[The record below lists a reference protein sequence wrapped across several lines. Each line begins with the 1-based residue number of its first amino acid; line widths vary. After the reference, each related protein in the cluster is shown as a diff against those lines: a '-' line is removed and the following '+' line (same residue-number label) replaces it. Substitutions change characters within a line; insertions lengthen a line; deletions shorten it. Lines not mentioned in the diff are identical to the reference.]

1 MAKIDNMQW
10 KSDPA
15 RRQWKMIHLLYLY
28 GKSGVGLH
36 YQQLRDAGV
45 DCDADA
51 IDPLARAGV
60 ASSDG
65 SNFKLTDA
73 MYKILEVCT
82 LGYRGGRVGD
92 FRVDHPSAFV
102 VMPYR
107 EPFETVYREAVKPA
121 LDTCGVKMTH
131 TRADETVRVGDLND
145 SVWAEIAGAG
155 LVIADVT
162 APNPNVFYEVG
173 LTVALGKD
181 IFFLKDGAKDLPA
194 DFKGVH
200 YYEYDLED
208 LARTRSELQA
218 ALMNWCQQRRAYE
231 VAQLYGE
238 AHEST

>member
-1 MAKIDNMQW
+1 MTKIDNLQW

-28 GKSGVGLH
+28 GKPGLH
-36 YQQLRDAGV
+36 HKRLWDAGV
-45 DCDADA
+45 DCEADA
-51 IDPLARAGV
+51 IDPLARSGV
-60 ASSDG
+60 TSSDG
-65 SNFKLTDA
+65 SNFRLTDA
-73 MYKILEVCT
+73 TLKILEICT

-102 VMPYR
+102 VMPYC
-107 EPFETVYREAVKPA
+107 EPFETVYREAVKAA
-121 LDTCGVKMTH
+121 LDTCCVKMTH
-131 TRADETVRVGDLND
+131 TRADRTVRVGDLND

-200 YYEYDLED
+200 YYEYDLQN
-208 LARTRSELQA
+208 LARTRSELEA
-218 ALMNWCQQRRAYE
+218 ALTNWCKQRKAYE
-231 VAQLYGE
+231 VAQLYGG